1 MNLSTARPQNRWR
14 RSRHV
19 ITLLLCLL
27 VASALAFSLDGDTL
41 SSSAYAWYMV
51 VIRAA
56 VYGLALW
63 RAKRYA
69 FGIALALMLN
79 ELILLTQYVDL
90 GAFSW

>member
-1 MNLSTARPQNRWR
+1 MNTSTAQPYNRWR

-41 SSSAYAWYMV
+41 SNSAYAWYMV

-56 VYGLALW
+56 IYGIALW

-69 FGIALALMLN
+69 FGIALALLLN

-90 GAFSW
+90 GALSW

>member
-1 MNLSTARPQNRWR
+1 MNTSTARPQNRLR

-41 SSSAYAWYMV
+41 SNSAYAWYMV
-51 VIRAA
+51 ALRIV

-69 FGIALALMLN
+69 FGIALTLMLN

>member
-1 MNLSTARPQNRWR
+1 MNTSTAQPHSRWR

-41 SSSAYAWYMV
+41 SNSAYAWYMV
-51 VIRAA
+51 SLRAV

-63 RAKRYA
+63 RAKHYA
-69 FGIALALMLN
+69 FGIALVLMLN
-79 ELILLTQYVDL
+79 ELILLAQYVDL

>member
-1 MNLSTARPQNRWR
+1 MNTSTAQPHNRWR

-27 VASALAFSLDGDTL
+27 VASALAFSLDGDVL

-51 VIRAA
+51 ALRAA

-69 FGIALALMLN
+69 FGIAVALMLN
-79 ELILLTQYVDL
+79 ELILLIQFADL
-90 GAFSW
+90 GDFSW